1 MKVEVEGKRETETL
15 CEDVPKIVKSV
26 IKRVSE
32 EERIENIKK
41 EFKVGLK
48 RELTKEELEVYLFR
62 FKNEDENYWSYLKK
76 LKDKDKLLKKESN
89 DDTLSSQ
96 IGKIDNN

>member
-62 FKNEDENYWSYLKK
+62 FKNEDENYWSYLRK
-76 LKDKDKLLKKESN
+76 LKEKDKLLKKESN

-96 IGKIDNN
+96 IGKIDNS